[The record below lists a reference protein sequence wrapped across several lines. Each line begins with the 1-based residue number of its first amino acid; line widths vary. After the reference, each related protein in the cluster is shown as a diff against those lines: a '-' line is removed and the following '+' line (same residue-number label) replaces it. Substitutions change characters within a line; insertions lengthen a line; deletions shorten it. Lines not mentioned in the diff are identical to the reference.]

1 MAAVIAISNRKG
13 GSGKTASAVNLAAVL
28 AAAGRRV
35 LLIDLDTQG
44 HCALGLGVKTTRQ
57 TRTVHHLFADGSRLR
72 DALQAT
78 AWPGLSLLPANPL
91 FEHGSGSQ
99 QPGLLRQALQQ
110 EGLLDDFD
118 LIVIDT
124 PPTLDALLL
133 NALDAAQWVLVPFVP
148 HFLSGEGVRQLAR
161 TLFRLASS
169 GQHPD
174 LRLLG
179 FLPVMCD
186 TRISLHRRTMDQ
198 VGLQFG
204 VLRVLQSVRN
214 DIRLAESFAA
224 GQPLSHFAP
233 RSRAAQD
240 YAVVAAQVLALITPL
255 PSAAG

>member
-1 MAAVIAISNRKG
+1 MAAVLAISNRKG
-13 GSGKTASAVNLAAVL
+13 GSGKTATAVNLAAAL
-28 AAAGRRV
+28 AAAGQRV

-44 HCALGLGVKTTRQ
+44 HCALGLGVCTTRH
-57 TRTVHHLFADGSRLR
+57 TPTVHHLFAGGGSLR

-118 LIVIDT
+118 IVVIDT
-124 PPTLDALLL
+124 PPSLDALLL
-133 NALDAAQWVLVPFVP
+133 NALHAAQWVLVPFVP
-148 HFLSGEGVRQLAR
+148 HFLAGEGVRQLAR

-169 GQHPD
+169 GEHPD

-179 FLPVMCD
+179 FLPLMCD
-186 TRISLHRRTMDQ
+186 ARIGMHRRTLDQ

-204 VLRVLQSVRN
+204 VLRVLPAIRN
-214 DIRLAESFAA
+214 DIRVAESFAA
-224 GQPLSHFAP
+224 GRPLLHFAP
-233 RSRAAQD
+233 RSRAALD
-240 YAVVAAQVLALITPL
+240 YGEAASQVLALLQDVSLL
-255 PSAAG
+255 PT

>member
-1 MAAVIAISNRKG
+1 MAAVLAISNRKG
-13 GSGKTASAVNLAAVL
+13 GSGKTATAVNLAASL
-28 AAAGRRV
+28 AASGQRV

-44 HCALGLGVKTTRQ
+44 HCALGLGVACSRHTPS
-57 TRTVHHLFADGSRLR
+57 VHDLFASGACLAT
-72 DALQAT
+72 ALQPT
-78 AWPGLSLLPANPL
+78 AWPRLTLLPANPL

-99 QPGLLRQALQQ
+99 QPDLLRQALQR
-110 EGLLDDFD
+110 EGLLDAFD
-118 LIVIDT
+118 VIIIDT
-124 PPTLDALLL
+124 PPSLDTLLL
-133 NALDAAQWVLVPFVP
+133 NALHAAQWVLVPFVP
-148 HFLSGEGVRQLAR
+148 HFLAGEGVRQLAR

-169 GQHPD
+169 GQHPE

-186 TRISLHRRTMDQ
+186 ARIGLHRRTLDQ

-204 VLRVLQSVRN
+204 VLRVLSPVRN

-240 YAVVAAQVLALITPL
+240 YAIAAAQVLALITTP
-255 PSAAG
+255 PAS